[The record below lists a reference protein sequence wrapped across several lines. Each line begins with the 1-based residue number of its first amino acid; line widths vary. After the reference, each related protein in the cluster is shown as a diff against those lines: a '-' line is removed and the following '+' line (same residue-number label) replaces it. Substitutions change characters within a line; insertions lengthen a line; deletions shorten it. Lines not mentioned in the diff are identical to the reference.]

1 MRFRTVFGYMPALL
15 VLICVTTTPA
25 LQAKPEKQQRNTT
38 QKVQVEKHFST
49 KGQYIGK
56 SVTRKNETKHYDS
69 KGKYTRKSKNS
80 PQKTEY
86 YDSKGKKIGKTIK
99 PSLTSRN

>member
-1 MRFRTVFGYMPALL
+1 MRFRTVFGYMPAML
-15 VLICVTTTPA
+15 VFICVATTPA
-25 LQAKPEKQQRNTT
+25 LQAKSEKQQRDST

-56 SVTRKNETKHYDS
+56 SVTRKTETKHYDN
-69 KGKYTRKSKNS
+69 KGKYTGKSKSS
-80 PQKTEY
+80 PPKTEY

-99 PSLTSRN
+99 PSLKSRN